1 MFDPELESFKT
12 LIDLRAYAAAEGY
25 QEDIRYNPR
34 RIESISTCMRHPA
47 THDKIFVGRHKSHY
61 VYWSVRDSTDNGTI
75 IDFVKHRKRMSL
87 GAVRKELRPWIGQP
101 PVLVPAFPPL
111 REMEKNRMNVEVA
124 YARMQDVGNGHP
136 YLERERALPGAL
148 LALDRFAARIR
159 IDARGN
165 AVFPHFDAQGLC
177 GYEIKNHNFTG
188 FASGGTKGLWLSQEM
203 PGDDRLV
210 LCESAID
217 ALSYAALFPG
227 EHSRYG
233 SFAGQISPAQ
243 REWIRA
249 TAARLPLRS
258 TIVAATDADKE
269 GGKLADVIR
278 EAVEL
283 TGRDDLAHAV
293 HLPVGFSRIVPAL
306 FVASS
311 SHPGGFKAGTL
322 NTRPH

>member
-12 LIDLRAYAAAEGY
+12 MIDLRAYAASEGY
-25 QEDIRYNPR
+25 TLDRK
-34 RIESISTCMRHPA
+34 ESWRGSAVMRHVNG
-47 THDKIFVGRHKSHY
+47 DKVIIKRDTDGHY
-61 VYWSVRDSTDNGTI
+61 VYFSVRDDGDHGTI
-75 IDFVKHRKRMSL
+75 IDFAQNRLRMNI
-87 GAVRKELRPWIGQP
+87 GELRKTLRSWVGRQAEIAPYPSLP
-101 PVLVPAFPPL
+101 PTA
-111 REMEKNRMNVEVA
+111 KDRMKVDEVF
-124 YARMQDVGNGHP
+124 ARMEELSVHP
-136 YLERERALPGAL
+136 YLESERAIPAAL
-148 LALDRFAARIR
+148 LQSDRFAGLIR
-159 IDARGN
+159 IDVRQN

-188 FASGGTKGLWLSQEM
+188 FAFGGTKGLWLSQEM

-227 EHSRYG
+227 DHSRYG
-233 SFAGQISPAQ
+233 SFAGQISAAQ

-293 HLPVGFSRIVPAL
+293 HLPVGFKDWNDQLRNRPMRSSSSRPREP
-306 FVASS
+306 FVA
-311 SHPGGFKAGTL
+311 
-322 NTRPH
+322 